1 LNSSFVGLQFLQ
13 INNGAVEL
21 DPIIMGAQQG
31 TTKKVKVPLNSSDKL
46 YRELRDLNFGVVGQ
60 VLRQKA
66 TSMKQDYS
74 DVTNTQNQSLTDVKE
89 FVKKLN
95 ALPEMTVMKPMLSLG

>member
-1 LNSSFVGLQFLQ
+1 LQ

-60 VLRQKA
+60 VC
-66 TSMKQDYS
+66 
-74 DVTNTQNQSLTDVKE
+74 SL
-89 FVKKLN
+89 FF
-95 ALPEMTVMKPMLSLG
+95 